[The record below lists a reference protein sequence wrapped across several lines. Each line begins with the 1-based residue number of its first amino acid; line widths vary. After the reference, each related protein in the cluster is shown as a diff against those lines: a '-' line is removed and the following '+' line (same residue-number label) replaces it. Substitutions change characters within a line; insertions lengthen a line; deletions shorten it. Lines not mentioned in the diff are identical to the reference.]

1 MVTGSSTGTET
12 IFLETQFRGT
22 QTAGGAPTH
31 LSPWRDTSRPT
42 HRVTCARPVWAW
54 SSCLHLHGEA
64 GVAGGLSPSDQPAPC
79 KEAEFCRLMQM
90 AESVDWDQII
100 L

>member
-12 IFLETQFRGT
+12 IFPETSSEAHRRQEEPPLTSPRGGT
-22 QTAGGAPTH
+22 QA
-31 LSPWRDTSRPT
+31 D
-42 HRVTCARPVWAW
+42 HRVTCARPVWGW